1 VSPAAVQ
8 FDTTR
13 YTSIII
19 NRILGDLGRWRI
31 GF

>member
-1 VSPAAVQ
+1 MQ

-19 NRILGDLGRWRI
+19 NRILDDLDLWRI

>member
-1 VSPAAVQ
+1 MQ

-19 NRILGDLGRWRI
+19 NRILDDLDIWRI

>member
-1 VSPAAVQ
+1 VSPAAMQ

-13 YTSIII
+13 YTTAII

-31 GF
+31 VF